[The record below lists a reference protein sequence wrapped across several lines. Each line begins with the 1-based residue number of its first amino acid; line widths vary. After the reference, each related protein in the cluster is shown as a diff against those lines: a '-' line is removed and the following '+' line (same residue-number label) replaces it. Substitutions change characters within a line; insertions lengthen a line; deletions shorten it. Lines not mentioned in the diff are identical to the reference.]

1 MYWNEEGKG
10 MYWNE
15 EVYIGIKRGSGC
27 IGMKRYILE

>member
-1 MYWNEEGKG
+1 

-15 EVYIGIKRGSGC
+15 EVYIGMKRGRGCIGMKRGRGC